1 MKFMKALDIM
11 QSIDELVNAEL
22 ALIVFDLKGFT
33 AREDKAK
40 LVDSMDQAKA
50 KLQNALIAATEED
63 L

>member
-11 QSIDELVNAEL
+11 QSIDELVNAKL